1 MRSIKRQAADV
12 KKNAEVKETIPQFNQ
27 LLENWLKRLDD
38 LLERERRELAEE
50 IARLRSAA
58 KFD

>member
-1 MRSIKRQAADV
+1 MRSIKEQAAEI
-12 KKNAEVKETIPQFNQ
+12 KNPAEVKRTIPQFNE

-38 LLERERRELAEE
+38 LLETERRELAEE
-50 IARLRSAA
+50 IARLRSSG